1 MQKVR
6 IILTLITIITI
17 VGPIAAELVLYR
29 NDLTGLIIPPDLLS
43 LINGNGTNETGII
56 GQPIKLPQLVN
67 ADYDPTT
74 RTVSFSFNFTNPFKL
89 NLTLNSMTAN
99 VECAQHNFALG
110 NMALAN
116 PVLLGPNETVLIPVT
131 GSWTEEAMEHFKNE
145 HAGATTI
152 DVYLTELNVDVSG
165 ISLKLPD
172 KYPVKNV
179 PLTG

>member
-17 VGPIAAELVLYR
+17 VGPIATELVLYR
-29 NDLTGLIIPPDLLS
+29 NDLSGLIIPPDLLS
-43 LINGNGTNETGII
+43 LINGNVNGTAIT

-67 ADYDPTT
+67 SDYDPTT

-110 NMALAN
+110 KMALAN
-116 PVLLGPNETVLIPVT
+116 PIRLGPDETVLIPVT
-131 GSWTEEAMEHFKNE
+131 GSWTEEAMEHFKSE

>member
-29 NDLTGLIIPPDLLS
+29 NDLSGLIIPPDVLS
-43 LINGNGTNETGII
+43 LINGNVNGTAIT
-56 GQPIKLPQLVN
+56 GQPITLPQLVN
-67 ADYDPTT
+67 SNYDPTT

-89 NLTLNSMTAN
+89 N
-99 VECAQHNFALG
+99 VECAQHNFPLG
-110 NMALAN
+110 NMTLAH
-116 PVLLGPNETVLIPVT
+116 PVRLGSGETVLIPVT
-131 GSWTEEAMEHFKNE
+131 GFWTQEAMAHFADAHK
-145 HAGATTI
+145 GATKI
-152 DVYLTELNVDVSG
+152 DVNLTGLNVDVSG
-165 ISLKLPD
+165 IRLTLPD

>member
-29 NDLTGLIIPPDLLS
+29 NDLSGLIIPPDVLS
-43 LINGNGTNETGII
+43 LINGNVNGTAIT
-56 GQPIKLPQLVN
+56 GQPITLPQLVN
-67 ADYDPTT
+67 SNYDPTT

-99 VECAQHNFALG
+99 VECAQHNFPLG
-110 NMALAN
+110 
-116 PVLLGPNETVLIPVT
+116 ETVLIPVT
-131 GSWTEEAMEHFKNE
+131 GFWTQEAMAHFADAHK
-145 HAGATTI
+145 GATKI
-152 DVYLTELNVDVSG
+152 DVNLTGLNVDVSG
-165 ISLKLPD
+165 IRLTLPD